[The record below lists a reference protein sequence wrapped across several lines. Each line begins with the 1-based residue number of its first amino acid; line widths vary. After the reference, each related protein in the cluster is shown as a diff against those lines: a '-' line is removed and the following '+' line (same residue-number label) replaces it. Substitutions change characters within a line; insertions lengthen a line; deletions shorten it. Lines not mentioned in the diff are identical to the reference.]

1 MRTAIY
7 DYINALSKA
16 SFSLTNELP
25 WSSTGTPLYIKNPKR
40 IYVDRPQ
47 TTLDKF
53 IHTLDDL
60 SLNLETT
67 VVKVYF
73 TTDAKVLPSNYETLL
88 SDIKAARLSTDID
101 GVSRR
106 ECDVATNFE
115 ADLMITELT
124 FRFTK
129 LT

>member
-7 DYINALSKA
+7 DYIDTLTLG

-47 TTLDKF
+47 TVLDKF

-60 SLNLETT
+60 SLNQETT

-88 SDIKAARLSTDID
+88 RDIKAARLSTDIE

-115 ADLMITELT
+115 ADLMVTELT
-124 FRFTK
+124 FRFTQ